1 MQIRSISASCVM
13 NKTSSGKYKITPQRN
28 RPLTYEMSNPP
39 HQIGHRKAWNS
50 WNTAN
55 IFNDR
60 VPTAQREAQTITE
73 DIFIRRFITS
83 TFHNITL
90 SEVIIKRQ
98 FNHIRIAFLMHR
110 GISQRKVYFLI
121 GYTEELLSN
130 WLQCPVTLEIQSVF
144 DKKDVIIK
152 YI

>member
-1 MQIRSISASCVM
+1 M

-39 HQIGHRKAWNS
+39 HQIAHRKAWNS

-83 TFHNITL
+83 TFHAITL

-98 FNHIRIAFLMHR
+98 FNHIRVAFIMHR
-110 GISQRKVYFLI
+110 GIAPRKAYFLI
-121 GYTEELLSN
+121 GYTEELLSY
-130 WLQCPVTLEIQSVF
+130 WLQSPVTLEIQTV
-144 DKKDVIIK
+144 DNKKDVIFK